1 MFPLL
6 QTIQTTLEYLQ
17 SCLTSTN
24 LQIVLL
30 IGSGILAVGLLMLA
44 LTRWGHSKPV
54 YKCVILS
61 VIAHILLIA
70 YAWGTHLI
78 TPEQLEMAIE
88 SEPMRINFQEETG
101 SDAIEIQPT
110 DQTNKADDWDQF
122 SVESPLPDQVP
133 LPRPEIESELV
144 VTETESDDQPLDLQ
158 PDQQRIEKPEA
169 AAPALTG
176 KFESIDSL
184 VEELANTTQGE
195 FKPSSPM
202 RAAEIKPESIE
213 VTRRGNFT
221 PPSLPQPNL
230 KPFTAEANTF
240 ERADIV
246 AIDSSEFQMQPKSQ
260 GSFEKPEFD
269 SFSTPAI
276 PDSIEDQRSVA
287 NQDTSNAFE
296 PVSEPRSPLRNVS
309 ADYATPRRLSDGQ
322 PLPEIY
328 SLRNAP
334 NRAEVAKQRGGSRE
348 TEKAVELALAWLAE
362 NQSKDGRW
370 NPRLL
375 EGGREDKVYGHD
387 REGAGTNADT
397 GITSLA
403 VLAFLANGYSH
414 IEGPY
419 QDVVKNGLEYLV
431 SSQTTDGN
439 LAGRAKL
446 FARMYCHSM
455 SLLAISEAYAM
466 TGDRRLAVAVQRGV
480 NYTVDAQDTRNGGW
494 RYQPGDDGDMSQFG
508 WQVLALHSAE
518 LAGIDVPKSTSRQM
532 VKFLD
537 SCCISPSKGIAAYR
551 PGHGPNTT
559 MTAEALVCRHL
570 LKQPVDGRLRREA
583 TDRILDQPPNDRRV
597 NMYYWYYGTMAMYL
611 SGGKEWDQWNQQM
624 KATLL
629 DSQVTSGSNKGSW
642 QPNGLWAGY
651 GGRTYSTA
659 MAALTLEVYYRYLP
673 VYDVA
678 DRSGTRDLR

>member
-1 MFPLL
+1 MIPLFL
-6 QTIQTTLEYLQ
+6 TTQSSTDYLL

-24 LQIVLL
+24 LQVVLL

-54 YKCVILS
+54 HKCVILS
-61 VIAHILLIA
+61 VIAHFLLIA
-70 YAWGTHLI
+70 YAWGTHMI
-78 TPEQLEMAIE
+78 DPPQVEVAIE
-88 SEPMRINFQEETG
+88 SEPMRINFQDESG
-101 SDAIEIQPT
+101 SEAIEVQLSAET
-110 DQTNKADDWDQF
+110 AKVADWDQF
-122 SVESPLPDQVP
+122 APQGPSPETVQ
-133 LPRPEIESELV
+133 LPRPEIETELLVAQSE
-144 VTETESDDQPLDLQ
+144 SFARGLDLQ
-158 PDQQRIEKPEA
+158 PQQTRVEKPEA
-169 AAPALTG
+169 VAPRLSRD
-176 KFESIDSL
+176 FESIDSL
-184 VEELANTTQGE
+184 VEQLANTTQGN
-195 FKPSSPM
+195 FKSTTSM
-202 RAAEIKPESIE
+202 RVPEIQPKEIE
-213 VTRRGNFT
+213 VTRRGDFAT
-221 PPSLPQPNL
+221 PSVPLPNL
-230 KPFTAEANTF
+230 KSFTAEANTID
-240 ERADIV
+240 RADIV
-246 AIDSSEFQMQPKSQ
+246 AIDSGEFQMQPKSQ
-260 GSFEKPEFD
+260 GSFEKPDFD
-269 SFSTPAI
+269 ALSAPAM
-276 PDSIEDQRSVA
+276 PASIVGTRSA
-287 NQDTSNAFE
+287 PTA
-296 PVSEPRSPLRNVS
+296 RATRRPLRNVS

-322 PLPEIY
+322 PLPSIY

-334 NRAEVAKQRGGSRE
+334 NRTEIAKQRGGSLE
-348 TEKAVELALAWLAE
+348 TEEAVALALAWLAE

-414 IEGPY
+414 LEGPY
-419 QDVVKNGLEYLV
+419 QGVVQNGLEYLV
-431 SSQTTDGN
+431 SNQNSDGN

-455 SLLAISEAYAM
+455 TLLAISEAYAM
-466 TGDRRLAVAVQRGV
+466 TGDRRLAVPVQRGV
-480 NYTVDAQDTRNGGW
+480 NYTVDAQDSRDGGW
-494 RYQPGDDGDMSQFG
+494 RYQPGDEGDMSQFG

-532 VKFLD
+532 VKFLN

-551 PGHGPNTT
+551 PGQAPNTT

-570 LKQPVDGRLRREA
+570 LKQPVDGPLRREA
-583 TDRILDQPPNDRRV
+583 TVRMLNDLPNDRRV

-611 SGGKEWDQWNQQM
+611 SGGQEWQQWNHQM

-629 DSQVTSGSNKGSW
+629 DSQAVDGANKGSW

-651 GGRTYSTA
+651 GGRAYSTA

-673 VYDVA
+673 VYEVA
-678 DRSGTRDLR
+678 ERNGARDLR

>member
-1 MFPLL
+1 MSPLL
-6 QTIQTTLEYLQ
+6 QTTQTALEYLQ
-17 SCLTSTN
+17 SCLTNTN
-24 LQIVLL
+24 LQLVLL
-30 IGSGILAVGLLMLA
+30 IGSGFLAVGLLVLA
-44 LTRWGHSKPV
+44 VTRWGHSKPV

-61 VIAHILLIA
+61 VIAHILLIV

-78 TPEQLEMAIE
+78 APQQIEVAIE
-88 SEPMRINFQEETG
+88 SEPMRINYQEETG
-101 SDAIEIQPT
+101 SDVIEMQPDDSAGKT
-110 DQTNKADDWDQF
+110 DDWDQF
-122 SVESPLPDQVP
+122 SAQSPAPDDVP
-133 LPRPEIESELV
+133 LPRPEIESELK
-144 VTETESDDQPLDLQ
+144 VTQTELQ
-158 PDQQRIEKPEA
+158 PQDSQLQPNHESIEKAEA
-169 AAPALTG
+169 AAPVLTG
-176 KFESIDSL
+176 DFESIDSL
-184 VEELANTTQGE
+184 VEQLQDATQGD
-195 FKPSSPM
+195 FKPSPPM
-202 RAAEIKPESIE
+202 RARDIQPEEIE
-213 VTRRGNFT
+213 VTRRGNFV
-221 PPSLPQPNL
+221 PPSVPPLNL
-230 KPFTAEANTF
+230 KPFTAEANTID
-240 ERADIV
+240 RADIV
-246 AIDSSEFQMQPKSQ
+246 AIDSGEFQMQPKSP

-269 SFSTPAI
+269 SFKTPAI
-276 PDSIEDQRSVA
+276 PASIKGQVSVA
-287 NQDTSNAFE
+287 DQDASDTFE
-296 PVSEPRSPLRNVS
+296 PDFTPRSPLRNVS
-309 ADYATPRRLSDGQ
+309 ADYVTPRRLSDGQ

-334 NRAEVAKQRGGSRE
+334 NRTEIAKQRGGSRE
-348 TEKAVELALAWLAE
+348 TEEAVELALAWLAK

-375 EGGREDKVYGHD
+375 EGGRSDKVYGHD

-414 IEGPY
+414 LEGPY
-419 QDVVKNGLEYLV
+419 QDVVQNGLEYLV
-431 SSQTTDGN
+431 SSQTSDGN

-455 SLLAISEAYAM
+455 ALLAISEAYAM

-480 NYTVDAQDTRNGGW
+480 NYSVDAQDSRNGGW

-518 LAGIDVPKSTSRQM
+518 LAGIDVPKSTSRLM

-537 SCCISPSKGIAAYR
+537 SCCISPRKGIAAYR
-551 PGHGPNTT
+551 PGQGPNTT

-570 LKQPVDGRLRREA
+570 LKQPVDGPLRREA
-583 TDRILDQPPNDRRV
+583 TDRILNDPPNDRRV

-611 SGGKEWDQWNQQM
+611 SGGREWDQWNQQM

-629 DSQVTSGSNKGSW
+629 DSQISEGSNKGSW

-651 GGRTYSTA
+651 GGRAYSTA

>member
-6 QTIQTTLEYLQ
+6 QTTQTVLDFLQ
-17 SCLTSTN
+17 SSLTSTN

-78 TPEQLEMAIE
+78 APHQVEVVVQ
-88 SEPMRINFQEETG
+88 SEPMRINYQEERG
-101 SDAIEIQPT
+101 SDAIEIQPEEQT
-110 DQTNKADDWDQF
+110 DSADDWDLF
-122 SVESPLPDQVP
+122 SAQSPATDDVP
-133 LPRPEIESELV
+133 LPRPEIESDLVDARAEL
-144 VTETESDDQPLDLQ
+144 ESLDLELK
-158 PDQQRIEKPEA
+158 PNPERVGKPELR
-169 AAPALTG
+169 APVLKG
-176 KFESIDSL
+176 DFKSIDSL
-184 VEELANTTQGE
+184 VDELKNTTQGAFE
-195 FKPSSPM
+195 PSAPM
-202 RAAEIKPESIE
+202 RARDIQPQEIE
-213 VTRRGNFT
+213 VTRPGDFARSSV
-221 PPSLPQPNL
+221 PLPNL
-230 KPFTAEANTF
+230 KPFTAEANTLD
-240 ERADIV
+240 RAEIT
-246 AIDSSEFQMQPKSQ
+246 AIDSGEFQLQPKSR
-260 GSFEKPEFD
+260 GRFEKPEFD
-269 SFSTPAI
+269 AFKTLAI
-276 PDSIEDQRSVA
+276 PDSIEGQVSVSDQDRTEVL
-287 NQDTSNAFE
+287 E
-296 PVSEPRSPLRNVS
+296 PTFTPRSPLRNVS
-309 ADYATPRRLSDGQ
+309 SDYDTPRRLSDGK

-334 NRAEVAKQRGGSRE
+334 NRTEIAKQRGGSRE
-348 TEKAVELALAWLAE
+348 TEEAVELALAWLAE

-375 EGGREDKVYGHD
+375 EGGRADKVYGHD

-414 IEGPY
+414 LEGPY
-419 QDVVKNGLEYLV
+419 QDVVQNGLEYII
-431 SSQTTDGN
+431 SSQTSDGN

-446 FARMYCHSM
+446 FAQMYCHSM

-480 NYTVDAQDTRNGGW
+480 NYSVDAQDARNGGW

-518 LAGIDVPKSTSRQM
+518 LAGIDVPKSTSRLM
-532 VKFLD
+532 VKFLN
-537 SCCISPSKGIAAYR
+537 SCCISPDKGIAAYR
-551 PGHGPNTT
+551 PNQGPNTT

-570 LKQPVDGRLRREA
+570 LKQPVQGALRREA
-583 TDRILDQPPNDRRV
+583 TDRILNDPPSNRRV

-611 SGGKEWDQWNQQM
+611 SGGRAWDQWNQQM

-629 DSQVTSGSNKGSW
+629 DSQVVEGSNKGSW
-642 QPNGLWAGY
+642 QPDGLWAGY
-651 GGRTYSTA
+651 GGRAYSTA

-678 DRSGTRDLR
+678 NRSSSREIR